1 MTASS
6 KLIIRRQGLI
16 AKKIGRDFVVLDTKE
31 SKLYF
36 LNQTAEIIYQFVD
49 NVKTLDQVVKKLD
62 QTYKAKKETI
72 RNDLEEFLAINK
84 TLFKIK

>member
-1 MTASS
+1 MIVNPT
-6 KLIIRRQGLI
+6 LIIKRQGLI

-36 LNQTAEIIYQFVD
+36 LNQTAETIYQFVD
-49 NVKTLDQVVKKLD
+49 KAKTLDQVVKELEL
-62 QTYKAKKETI
+62 TYKAKKETI
-72 RNDLEEFLAINK
+72 RNDLRAFLASNK